1 MVTII
6 NRTRSIKY
14 KSKKYKRYKKSRFS
28 RRCKK
33 SRFSRRSK
41 KSRFSKRSNNKSR
54 SCFYESKG
62 GGKFLEVLTTY
73 RKANL
78 NHSMSDQEYGIVRSE
93 TFKVLKTRCD
103 LFLESFKI
111 CGKTCNNY
119 LFKKLSNIAHNERI
133 DTERQE
139 IIILQVQ
146 DDFTTLI
153 EEVIERVTRNKDL
166 LQEQLGIPESYTLVL
181 VECLGDESHNHGK
194 IALKLVFNDSKS
206 IVYKPRSLLA
216 EYVLCNKINSV
227 FKMANLGTYTTVD
240 LGNYG
245 YQEYLENIE
254 EENTLTP
261 PELLD
266 YMKDIS
272 TTEKICKQLRISDL
286 HCKNV
291 VTCKKKMFLIDLEVY
306 LVPIE
311 IVTEKETGLM
321 SGDMSGGEFFN
332 DYEGYC
338 SHNQIWLKDKK
349 KPSGVT
355 FENLKEK
362 YEVDFISQDK
372 IKLSKEVME
381 GINNAKQ
388 KLKLTPGRLVLIE
401 TNDINP
407 LINAGNPYNEYRDL
421 IILYL
426 KEFFDENILIT
437 SHLSDSHTTERII
450 KAYQE
455 DFLHNDVPIFY
466 YNSINKTITYHD
478 ITIGSITTPG
488 LMPGLMPGSV
498 KTKTP
503 LQIFRDNL
511 PKMTDLEWSGYVGN
525 MIKRYGGDWLNIIKE
540 NMRRRV
546 FGMATPAAAQ
556 AAAVVSAPAV
566 SHDDDVGEYMYM
578 DPIETEMEVG

>member
-14 KSKKYKRYKKSRFS
+14 KSKRYKRSKKSRLS
-28 RRCKK
+28 K
-33 SRFSRRSK
+33 RSK

-54 SCFYESKG
+54 SYFYESKG
-62 GGKFLEVLTTY
+62 GGKLLQVLT
-73 RKANL
+73 K
-78 NHSMSDQEYGIVRSE
+78 HSDAIRLPLDPLDPKKYKTVEIEML
-93 TFKVLKTRCD
+93 KVLKEYCD
-103 LFLESFKI
+103 LFLKSFEI

-146 DDFTTLI
+146 YDFTKLI
-153 EEVIERVTRNKDL
+153 EEVIERVTRDKNL
-166 LQEQLGIPESYTLVL
+166 LQQHLGIPESQTLVL

-216 EYVLCNKINSV
+216 EHILCNKTNSV

-245 YQEYLENIE
+245 YQEYLENIQ
-254 EENTLTP
+254 EENTMTS
-261 PELLD
+261 PELVE

-286 HCKNV
+286 HCENV

-311 IVTEKETGLM
+311 IVTETETGLLETNH
-321 SGDMSGGEFFN
+321 GGGEFFN
-332 DYEGYC
+332 DYQGYC
-338 SHNQIWLKDKK
+338 SHNQIWLNDKK
-349 KPSGVT
+349 KPTGVT

-362 YEVDFISQDK
+362 YEVEFISQDK

-421 IILYL
+421 IIIYL

-450 KAYQE
+450 KAFQE

-466 YNSINKTITYHD
+466 YNSINKIITYHD
-478 ITIGSITTPG
+478 ITIGSIP
-488 LMPGLMPGSV
+488 
-498 KTKTP
+498 TKTP
-503 LQIFRDNL
+503 LQIFRDNLPL

-540 NMRRRV
+540 NMGRKV

-566 SHDDDVGEYMYM
+566 NHHHDMRNYMAM
-578 DPIETEMEVG
+578 DGDKPVEPDEMEVG

>member
-28 RRCKK
+28 
-33 SRFSRRSK
+33 
-41 KSRFSKRSNNKSR
+41 KRSNNKSR
-54 SCFYESKG
+54 SYFYESKG
-62 GGKFLEVLTTY
+62 GGKLLQVLT
-73 RKANL
+73 K
-78 NHSMSDQEYGIVRSE
+78 HSDAIRLPFDPLDPKKYEIVESE
-93 TFKVLKTRCD
+93 MLKVLKEYCD
-103 LFLESFKI
+103 LFLKSFEI

-133 DTERQE
+133 DTKYQER
-139 IIILQVQ
+139 IILQVQ
-146 DDFTTLI
+146 YDFTKLI
-153 EEVIERVTRNKDL
+153 EEVIKRVTRDKTL
-166 LQEQLGIPESYTLVL
+166 LQKKLGIPESQTLVM

-216 EYVLCNKINSV
+216 EHILCNKTNSV

-245 YQEYLENIE
+245 YQEYLENIQ
-254 EENTLTP
+254 EENTMTS
-261 PELLD
+261 PELVE

-286 HCKNV
+286 HCENV

-311 IVTEKETGLM
+311 IVTETETGLLETNH
-321 SGDMSGGEFFN
+321 GGGEFFN
-332 DYEGYC
+332 DYQGYC
-338 SHNQIWLKDKK
+338 SHNQIWLNDKK
-349 KPSGVT
+349 KPTGVT

-362 YEVDFISQDK
+362 YEVEFISQDK

-388 KLKLTPGRLVLIE
+388 KLKLIPGRLVLIE
-401 TNDINP
+401 TKDINP

-421 IILYL
+421 IIIYL

-450 KAYQE
+450 KAFQE

-466 YNSINKTITYHD
+466 YNSINKIITYHD
-478 ITIGSITTPG
+478 ITIGSIP
-488 LMPGLMPGSV
+488 
-498 KTKTP
+498 TKTP
-503 LQIFRDNL
+503 LQIFRDNLPL

-540 NMRRRV
+540 NMGRSV

-566 SHDDDVGEYMYM
+566 SHDDDDVGEYMYM
-578 DPIETEMEVG
+578 DPIETEEMEVG

>member
-6 NRTRSIKY
+6 NRTKKIKY
-14 KSKKYKRYKKSRFS
+14 KSKRYKRSKKSRLS
-28 RRCKK
+28 KRC
-33 SRFSRRSK
+33 K

-54 SCFYESKG
+54 SCFYQSKG
-62 GGKFLEVLTTY
+62 GGKLLLVLTKH
-73 RKANL
+73 RNAIHLPFDPL
-78 NHSMSDQEYGIVRSE
+78 NPKKYEIVRSE
-93 TFKVLKTRCD
+93 MLKVLKEYCD
-103 LFLESFKI
+103 LFLKSFVI
-111 CGKTCNNY
+111 CGTTCNNY
-119 LFKKLSNIAHNERI
+119 LFKKLSNVALNDRI
-133 DTERQE
+133 DPEDQE

-146 DDFTTLI
+146 DDFTELI
-153 EEVIERVTRNKDL
+153 KEVIQRVTQAKAL
-166 LQEQLGIPESYTLVL
+166 LQEHLGIPQSHTLVL

-194 IALKLVFNDSKS
+194 IALKLVFNDLKS
-206 IVYKPRSLLA
+206 IVYKPRCLLA
-216 EYVLCNKINSV
+216 EDVLCNKTNSV
-227 FKMANLGTYTTVD
+227 FQMANLGTYTTIN

-245 YQEYLENIE
+245 YQEYLENIKD
-254 EENTLTP
+254 ENTMTS
-261 PELLD
+261 PELVE

-311 IVTEKETGLM
+311 IVTETETGLLETNH
-321 SGDMSGGEFFN
+321 GGGEFFN
-332 DYEGYC
+332 DYQGYC
-338 SHNQIWLKDKK
+338 SHNQIWLNDKK
-349 KPSGVT
+349 KPTGVT

-362 YEVDFISQDK
+362 YEVEFISQDK

-401 TNDINP
+401 TNDLNP

-450 KAYQE
+450 KAFQE

-466 YNSINKTITYHD
+466 YNSINKIITYHD
-478 ITIGSITTPG
+478 ITIGSIP
-488 LMPGLMPGSV
+488 
-498 KTKTP
+498 TKTP
-503 LQIFRDNL
+503 LQIFRDNLPL

-540 NMRRRV
+540 NMGRSV

>member
-1 MVTII
+1 
-6 NRTRSIKY
+6 
-14 KSKKYKRYKKSRFS
+14 
-28 RRCKK
+28 
-33 SRFSRRSK
+33 
-41 KSRFSKRSNNKSR
+41 
-54 SCFYESKG
+54 
-62 GGKFLEVLTTY
+62 
-73 RKANL
+73 
-78 NHSMSDQEYGIVRSE
+78 MSDQEYGIVRSE

-103 LFLESFKI
+103 LFLEYFKI

-119 LFKKLSNIAHNERI
+119 LFKKLSNIADNVRI

-139 IIILQVQ
+139 KIILQVQ
-146 DDFTTLI
+146 YDFTKLI
-153 EEVIERVTRNKDL
+153 EEVIERVTQNKDL
-166 LQEQLGIPESYTLVL
+166 LQEQLGIPESQTLVL

-216 EYVLCNKINSV
+216 EHILCNKTNSV

-245 YQEYLENIE
+245 YQEYLENIQ
-254 EENTLTP
+254 EENTMTS
-261 PELLD
+261 PELVE

-286 HCKNV
+286 HCENV

-311 IVTEKETGLM
+311 IVTETETGLLETNH
-321 SGDMSGGEFFN
+321 GGGEFFN
-332 DYEGYC
+332 DYQGYC
-338 SHNQIWLKDKK
+338 SHNQIWLNDKK
-349 KPSGVT
+349 KPTGVT

-362 YEVDFISQDK
+362 YEVEFISQDK

-388 KLKLTPGRLVLIE
+388 KLKLIPGRLVLIE

-421 IILYL
+421 IIIYL

-450 KAYQE
+450 KAFQE

-466 YNSINKTITYHD
+466 YNSINKIITYHD
-478 ITIGSITTPG
+478 ITIGSIP
-488 LMPGLMPGSV
+488 
-498 KTKTP
+498 TKTP
-503 LQIFRDNL
+503 LQIFRDNLPL

-540 NMRRRV
+540 NMGRKV

-566 SHDDDVGEYMYM
+566 NHHHDMRNYMAM
-578 DPIETEMEVG
+578 DGDKPVEPDEMEVG